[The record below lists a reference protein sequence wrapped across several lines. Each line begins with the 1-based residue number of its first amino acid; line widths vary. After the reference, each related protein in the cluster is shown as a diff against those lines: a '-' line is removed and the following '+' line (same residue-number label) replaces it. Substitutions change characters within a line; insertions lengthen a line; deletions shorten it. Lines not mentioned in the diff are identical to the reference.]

1 MYKRKVNQTVDSNK
15 LVTLYS
21 PHSKV
26 SEEFRTLRTNI
37 QFTMMDQSLQTI
49 MVTSSVQ
56 GEGKSVIASNLALVF
71 ASQGK
76 RVLLVD
82 ADLRR
87 PTLHKKF
94 NLPNNS
100 GLSSFLIGTM
110 PALSVILD
118 KPYSKNLYIL
128 TSGVIPPNPSE
139 LLASQRME
147 DLMNKLKANFDIII
161 IDTPPVTAVS
171 DAQILAS
178 KVDGTLFV
186 VRKGIAEKQ
195 HLLRSKELM
204 ENVQARIIGTVFNG
218 KKSERESD
226 YTLYKQKQYTFS

>member
-1 MYKRKVNQTVDSNK
+1 VYKRKVNQTVDSNK

-26 SEEFRTLRTNI
+26 PEEFRTLRTNI
-37 QFTMMDQSLQTI
+37 QFVMVDQSLPTI
-49 MVTSSVQ
+49 MVTSSVK
-56 GEGKSVIASNLALVF
+56 GEGKSVI

-100 GLSSFLIGTM
+100 GLSSFLKGTM

-118 KPYSKNLYIL
+118 KPYNKNLYIL

-147 DLMNKLKANFDIII
+147 DLMVKLKAQFDLII
-161 IDTPPVTAVS
+161 IDSPPITAVS

-178 KVDGTLFV
+178 RVDGTLFV
-186 VRKGIAEKQ
+186 VRKGVAEK
-195 HLLRSKELM
+195 HNLLRSKQLM
-204 ENVQARIIGTVFNG
+204 ENVQARVIGTVFNG
-218 KKSERESD
+218 KKSKKESD
-226 YTLYKQKQYTFS
+226 YTLYREKQHAYS

>member
-1 MYKRKVNQTVDSNK
+1 MALLIYVFDKKVNEEED
-15 LVTLYS
+15 VTELMQWN
-21 PHSKV
+21 
-26 SEEFRTLRTNI
+26 NI
-37 QFTMMDQSLQTI
+37 GSTI

-94 NLPNNS
+94 NLPNNN
-100 GLSSFLIGTM
+100 GLSSFLIGTI

-118 KPYSKNLYIL
+118 KPYNKNLYIL
-128 TSGVIPPNPSE
+128 TSGVIPPNPAE

-147 DLMNKLKANFDIII
+147 DLMVKLKAQFDLII
-161 IDTPPVTAVS
+161 IDSPPVTAVS

-178 KVDGTLFV
+178 RVDGTLFV
-186 VRKGIAEKQ
+186 VRKGVAKK
-195 HLLRSKELM
+195 HNLLRSKELM
-204 ENVQARIIGTVFNG
+204 ENVQARVIGTVFNG
-218 KKSERESD
+218 KKSEKESD
-226 YTLYKQKQYTFS
+226 YTLYREKQHTYS